1 MIKFFLY
8 GLLEKIIL
16 IIIFIKSNLN
26 RKMTTNIV
34 VIGMGYVGIPMA
46 ALLADVEDF
55 YVTGIQRRS
64 KRSGWKI
71 DWINEGKN
79 PFEGEEPGLDELI
92 ERVVKK
98 GKFKVTDGYDAI
110 KDADYILIDV
120 QTPVDEKRIP
130 RYESLKDVSK
140 LSAPKMKK
148 GVTIIIE
155 STVAP
160 GTTDNIVQPILED
173 GSGMK
178 RGEDFYL
185 VFSFERVMPGK
196 LLEYITDFPRVIGG
210 GCEKANENAKFLYG
224 RVVKEALQVTDTL
237 TAELTKCIEN
247 TYRDVNIAFANEMA
261 LVAEDFNRNIF
272 EIIKLINYRHDRMM
286 HFPGSGVGGHC
297 LTKDPWLL
305 MYGLQTYTSKKFFD
319 RIKLLPYGRELN
331 DFMPEH
337 MIELMEDALK
347 EAKKHDNLKIS
358 LMGVAYKADCDDTRN
373 TPTERIVS
381 FLKNRY
387 HSHNIEYIAHDP
399 WVRERDYKE
408 TELTAD
414 FETAVKDSDVLIF
427 ATNHKQYYSID
438 LDDLKKKM
446 KERPIIIDGRNIFIN
461 KTINNKGFIYRK
473 IGEGPK
479 INQI

>member
-1 MIKFFLY
+1 
-8 GLLEKIIL
+8 
-16 IIIFIKSNLN
+16 
-26 RKMTTNIV
+26 
-34 VIGMGYVGIPMA
+34 MA
-46 ALLADVEDF
+46 VLLANVPDF
-55 YVTGIQRRS
+55 YVTGIQRQS

-71 DWINEGKN
+71 DWLNEGKN
-79 PFEGEEPGLDELI
+79 PFEGVEPGLDELI

-98 GKFKVTDGYDAI
+98 EKFKVTDSYNQI
-110 KDADYILIDV
+110 NEADYILVDV
-120 QTPVDEKRIP
+120 QTPVDEKRTP
-130 RYESLKDVSK
+130 RYESLKDVLK
-140 LSAPKMKK
+140 LIAPKLKK
-148 GVTIIIE
+148 GVTVIIE

-160 GTTDNIVQPILED
+160 GTTDNIVQPILEE

-210 GCEKANENAKFLYG
+210 GCDKANKNAKILYEK
-224 RVVKEALQVTDTL
+224 VVKEELQVTDTL

-272 EIIKLINYRHDRMM
+272 EIINLINYRHDRMM

-305 MYGLQTYTSKKFFD
+305 MYGLQTYTPKKFID
-319 RIKLLPYGRELN
+319 RVKLLPYGRELN

-337 MIELMEDALK
+337 TVELMEDALK
-347 EAKKHDNLKIS
+347 EADKHDNLKIA

-373 TPTERIVS
+373 TPTERIVD

-399 WVRERDYKE
+399 WVREKDYKE

-414 FETAVKDSDVLIF
+414 FNAAVKDADVLIF

-438 LDDLKKKM
+438 LDDLKEKM
-446 KERPIIIDGRNIFIN
+446 KNKPILIDGRNIFDKKI
-461 KTINNKGFIYRK
+461 IESKGFIYRK
-473 IGEGPK
+473 IGEGSK
-479 INQI
+479 QISI